1 MKKIFLKALFSI
13 GSMVTAVW
21 ILSLGYIIADGEY
34 QKLLDLITNWV
45 DRCLSNPFVISV
57 GLTLITLI
65 LIGCI
70 VFIYHYIKVID
81 PEYFDNQA

>member
-13 GSMVTAVW
+13 GTMVTAVW
-21 ILSLGYIIADGEY
+21 VISLGYIIADGEY
-34 QKLLDLITNWV
+34 QKLLELITNWV
-45 DRCLSNPFVISV
+45 DRLSNPFVISV
-57 GLTLITLI
+57 SLTLITLG
-65 LIGCI
+65 LIACI